1 MRKRERI
8 KERMLKNY
16 WYLSLCFEHGDELDG
31 PFYNTGNTEGDRGL
45 GEGYYFLL
53 A

>member
-1 MRKRERI
+1 MKI

-16 WYLSLCFEHGDELDG
+16 WYLSLCFEHGDQLDG
-31 PFYNTGNTEGDRGL
+31 PFYNTGNAEGDRGL